1 MSSER
6 NKTLTGLAHTE
17 PLHGAQHAVAQRFQW
32 CLTTSPWTPEARHQ
46 RRLALLGQTPPTAPH
61 AGGVLI
67 LDETGDRQWGTKT
80 AHVRWQYVGSIGTS
94 DNGVVSVSSLWADVR
109 MYDPLDVT
117 LYTPAPWCTKDASES
132 AFRTKPAMAIALV
145 KRAQALPLPWWA
157 IVTDAC

>member
-32 CLTTSPWTPEARHQ
+32 CLTTSPWTPEARYQ

-61 AGGVLI
+61 AGGALI

-117 LYTPAPWCTKDASES
+117 PYTPAPWCTKDASES
-132 AFRTKPAMAIALV
+132 ACRTKPAMAIELV
-145 KRAQALPLPWWA
+145 KRARALTRP
-157 IVTDAC
+157 